1 MCISEAPRN
10 YVYIYMCIYLYID
23 CIHAHV
29 IFFPVCIIYIYFIF
43 IDRKKKKNGH
53 QVKRRIQDGRWGLGE
68 GETFDYT
75 THRDWAGKRKEN
87 KTKYSSNRGKKNE
100 DNVKHFTHSKGYM
113 NYIENRKIT
122 NNPLSASN
130 AHFLRQLVMQG
141 LGMSN
146 VFPKCCSY

>member
-1 MCISEAPRN
+1 MW
-10 YVYIYMCIYLYID
+10 
-23 CIHAHV
+23 
-29 IFFPVCIIYIYFIF
+29 FFFSVCIIYIYFIF
-43 IDRKKKKNGH
+43 IDRKKKNAH

-87 KTKYSSNRGKKNE
+87 KTKYSSNREKKNE

-113 NYIENRKIT
+113 NYMENRKIS

-130 AHFLRQLVMQG
+130 AHFLCQLVMQG
-141 LGMSN
+141 LGMWN
-146 VFPKCCSY
+146 VFPKCCSYWISVSYCMTYTKVCLTCF